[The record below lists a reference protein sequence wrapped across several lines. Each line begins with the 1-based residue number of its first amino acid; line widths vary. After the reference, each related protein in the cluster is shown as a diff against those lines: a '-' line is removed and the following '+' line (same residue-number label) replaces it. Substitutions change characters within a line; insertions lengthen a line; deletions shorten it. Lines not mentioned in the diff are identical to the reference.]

1 MTRPA
6 DTKTPVLS
14 VRDLKVRFRGGGGET
29 PVVHGIDFDI
39 HGGETLALVGES
51 GSGKSVTSFALM
63 RLLPDA
69 RHCTIEGRVTVGGVN
84 LLDLSEK
91 KMAAVRGPKIAM
103 IFQEPLT
110 SLNPVHRVGD
120 QIAEA
125 IRYHRRMSR
134 AEIRARVLELLTLV
148 GIPDPERR
156 MSAYPGEMSGGMRQ
170 RVVIAMALALE
181 PDLLIA
187 DEPTTALD
195 VTVQAQILELLRE
208 IQGRTGM
215 AMLFITHDFGVV
227 AEIADRVMV
236 MYSGRIVEEGTL
248 DDVLTRPRMPYTR
261 GLLGSV
267 PRLEDAGLKT
277 GALGTIEGFVP
288 TPGNL
293 PEGCSF
299 HPRCPHAQ
307 AGLCDVAMPELLPH
321 GNVRHPVRCARA
333 DEAALKHPAP
343 MNRTPANPAKEDLS
357 A

>member
-1 MTRPA
+1 MTTPSSSST
-6 DTKTPVLS
+6 DPVLS
-14 VRDLKVRFRGGGGET
+14 VRDLTIHFKARGRET

-69 RHCTIEGRVTVGGVN
+69 RHCTIEGQVNIGGVN
-84 LLDLSEK
+84 LLELTER
-91 KMAAVRGPKIAM
+91 KMTSVRGPKIAM

-125 IRYHRRMSR
+125 IRYHRKMTR
-134 AEIRARVLELLTLV
+134 AQIRDRVLELLTLV

-195 VTVQAQILELLRE
+195 VTVQAQILELLRD
-208 IQGRTGM
+208 IQNRTGM

-236 MYSGRIVEEGTL
+236 MYSGRIVEEGRL
-248 DDVLTRPRMPYTR
+248 EDVLTQPRMPYTQ
-261 GLLGSV
+261 GLLSSV
-267 PRLEDAGLKT
+267 PRLEDAGLRT

-288 TPGNL
+288 TAGNL
-293 PEGCSF
+293 PDGCSF
-299 HPRCPHAQ
+299 HPRCPHARP
-307 AGLCDVAMPELLPH
+307 GVCDAAMPALEPH
-321 GNVRHPVRCARA
+321 GRPDHPVRCLRIE
-333 DEAALKHPAP
+333 DIAASD
-343 MNRTPANPAKEDLS
+343 MEDLS
-357 A
+357 V

>member
-1 MTRPA
+1 MTTASPSN
-6 DTKTPVLS
+6 DPVLS
-14 VRDLKVRFRGGGGET
+14 VRNLSISFKGGRREL

-51 GSGKSVTSFALM
+51 GSGNSVTSFALM

-69 RHCTIEGRVTVGGVN
+69 RHCVIRGSVTIGGVN
-84 LLDLSEK
+84 LLELSERR
-91 KMAAVRGPKIAM
+91 MTAVRGPKIAM

-125 IRYHRRMSR
+125 LRYHRKMTR
-134 AEIRARVLELLTLV
+134 AQIRTRVLELLTLV
-148 GIPDPERR
+148 GIPDPESR
-156 MSAYPGEMSGGMRQ
+156 MTAYPGEMSGGMRQ

-195 VTVQAQILELLRE
+195 VTVQAQILELLRD
-208 IQGRTGM
+208 IQKRTGM

-248 DDVLTRPRMPYTR
+248 EDVLTRPRMPYTR
-261 GLLGSV
+261 GLLASV
-267 PRLEDAGLKT
+267 PRLEDAGLKK

-288 TPGNL
+288 TPGDL
-293 PEGCSF
+293 PHGCSF
-299 HPRCPHAQ
+299 HPRCPYAQ
-307 AGLCDVAMPELLPH
+307 AGTCDTMMPDLLPH
-321 GNVRHPVRCARA
+321 GKPGHPVRCARA
-333 DEAALKHPAP
+333 EDAAL
-343 MNRTPANPAKEDLS
+343 NPTCMEDIS